1 MVDHNELKTDIAL
14 IKKDISQIESTISKL
29 DSTLEQII
37 LISKTQAIQ
46 ERVVENHEKRL
57 DDLSKKLAKHNQD
70 EEQFRK
76 ELQTQIQNISVSNRQ
91 HIDDMKTF
99 NTIEREKRHKE
110 IMESIKAVRDEL
122 KEKNKEQDSR
132 LSKLENWRW
141 WIMGIGVAATTIVTL
156 LWKTFVG

>member
-37 LISKTQAIQ
+37 HMSKTLAIQ

-57 DDLSKKLAKHNQD
+57 DDLAKKLSQHNQ
-70 EEQFRK
+70 EEELFREK
-76 ELQTQIQNISVSNRQ
+76 LQTQIQNISDSNR
-91 HIDDMKTF
+91 HYIDEMKTF

-110 IMESIKAVRDEL
+110 IMESINVVREEL
-122 KEKNKEQDSR
+122 KEKNKEQDNR
-132 LSKLENWRW
+132 LSTLENWRW

-156 LWKTFVG
+156 LWRTLFG